1 MTNKEYQKKRNAV
14 ISWCRGYILDH
25 CRATNAKDY
34 EIAGRAL
41 CGCSA
46 ITFYDDGSILNGYG
60 YLHRT
65 YSNADWR
72 ASELIDEAIREYK
85 NK

>member
-1 MTNKEYQKKRNAV
+1 MTNKEYQKKRESIIA
-14 ISWCRGYILDH
+14 WCHNYIINTS
-25 CRATNAKDY
+25 RATNAKDY
-34 EIAGRAL
+34 EIIGRAVMGL
-41 CGCSA
+41 SSL
-46 ITFYDDGSILNGYG
+46 TFYDDGSIANCYG

-65 YSNADWR
+65 HSNADWR